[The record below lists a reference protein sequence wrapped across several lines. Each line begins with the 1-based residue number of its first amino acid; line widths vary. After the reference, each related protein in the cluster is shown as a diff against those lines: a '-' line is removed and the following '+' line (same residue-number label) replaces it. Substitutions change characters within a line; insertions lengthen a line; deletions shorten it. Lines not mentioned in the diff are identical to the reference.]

1 MHTNLKELIDNL
13 GVDVAHDDASGR
25 YVPSDQ
31 VGKVAATP
39 KFSKYQHHW
48 SNDKYQFN

>member
-1 MHTNLKELIDNL
+1 MHTNLKELIEIL
-13 GVDVAHDDASGR
+13 KVDVVHDVASGK

-31 VGKVAATP
+31 VGKVVATP